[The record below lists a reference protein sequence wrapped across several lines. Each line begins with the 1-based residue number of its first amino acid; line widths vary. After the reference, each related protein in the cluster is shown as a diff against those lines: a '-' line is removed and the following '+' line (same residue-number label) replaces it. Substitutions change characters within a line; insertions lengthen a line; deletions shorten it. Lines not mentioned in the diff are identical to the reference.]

1 MRAGW
6 VATIAAAL
14 TAALE
19 APALA
24 CASCGCGDPTLTS
37 MGTEKPFEG
46 RLRAS
51 LDARHRTDTLGE
63 EGRDQIKLSEQ
74 RLDLSL
80 SWAPLASTFVQV
92 NVPFLRREIEF
103 YSLARETS
111 LGLGDS
117 EVRIKHFIY
126 QDRSAQ
132 PRHLLAVIAGLRVP
146 TALRQEA
153 TNGKALPIEIQP
165 GSGSF
170 DPILGLSYG
179 WFALPWSLFVS
190 ANFGLPTGRP
200 SDYRASASL
209 RTSVA
214 FQAQATPWLAFR
226 ANVDTRSD
234 FKAVALGARERDS
247 GGFIAFAGP
256 EVILMPLMDL
266 SFFGAFRY
274 PLLSALR
281 GFHREGF
288 VINAG
293 AAYDF

>member
-1 MRAGW
+1 MRAVW
-6 VATIAAAL
+6 SATIAVTM

-19 APALA
+19 ATAFA

-51 LDARHRTDTLGE
+51 LDARHRTDTLGK

-92 NVPFLRREIEF
+92 NVPLLRREIEF
-103 YSLARETS
+103 YSLARETN

-117 EVRIKHFIY
+117 ELRIKHFIY
-126 QDRSAQ
+126 QDRPAQ

-146 TALRQEA
+146 TALRQRA
-153 TNGKALPIEIQP
+153 SNGDALPLEIQP
-165 GSGSF
+165 GSGSL
-170 DPILGLSYG
+170 DPILGVSYG
-179 WFALPWSLFVS
+179 WFGLPWSLFAS

-214 FQAQATPWLAFR
+214 FQAQAASWLAFR
-226 ANVDTRSD
+226 ANVDTRAD
-234 FKAVALGARERDS
+234 FKAIAGGVNERDS

-256 EVILMPLMDL
+256 EVILMPWMDL

-274 PLLSALR
+274 PVVSALR
-281 GFHREGF
+281 GFHREGLI
-288 VINAG
+288 INAG